1 MQVRSS
7 SQKAIFCPLPGDIGA
22 GTILD
27 VLRMGVPLIVVPN
40 PALLDNHQL
49 ELAQELQAQGYA
61 TQGDLG
67 LVQSLYL
74 LEGPC

>member
-1 MQVRSS
+1 
-7 SQKAIFCPLPGDIGA
+7 
-22 GTILD
+22 
-27 VLRMGVPLIVVPN
+27 MGVPLIVVPN